1 MIVKELIQKLSLLDE
16 NMEVFIEKTSDEFQ
30 YTIVNDATVQNVLF
44 SEGDGNH
51 ETEAYD
57 DVVIISDF

>member
-1 MIVKELIQKLSLLDE
+1 MTVKELIQKLSTYDE
-16 NMEVFIEKTSDEFQ
+16 NMEVFIEKTSDEFE
-30 YTIVNDATVQNVLF
+30 YTIVNDVTVKNVLF
-44 SEGDGNH
+44 SEGDGNP

>member
-1 MIVKELIQKLSLLDE
+1 MKVKELIKKLSMFDE

-30 YTIVNDATVQNVLF
+30 YTIVNDVTVQNVLF
-44 SEGDGNH
+44 SEGDGNP

-57 DVVIISDF
+57 DVIIISDF

>member
-1 MIVKELIQKLSLLDE
+1 MTVKELIKKLSTFDE

-30 YTIVNDATVQNVLF
+30 YTIVNDVTVQNALF
-44 SEGDGNH
+44 SEGNGNP
-51 ETEAYD
+51 ETEAHD